1 MPTVFRMDGIR
12 DQLWMKM
19 ASSPRREALVVAV
32 GQEEGSV
39 EVMSNEEVSVVEI
52 GEVSVTTVEV
62 VSLTDDCSDF
72 TPGS

>member
-1 MPTVFRMDGIR
+1 MPTVFQTDGIR

-39 EVMSNEEVSVVEI
+39 EVMSNEGVSVVEI

-62 VSLTDDCSDF
+62 VSLTDDCSDLN
-72 TPGS
+72 PGS